1 MFQTIQ
7 LIGRAGGN
15 GKQGTASNGTQYA
28 MLDLAVTIGYGE
40 NRSTCWVSCSFWGD
54 LAKAAV
60 ERIQTGNIVMV
71 RGSDF
76 ELTSY
81 TDKQGKVQ
89 PKLRLRVDKFAAY
102 DTVRREPQS
111 EQQGLDF

>member
-15 GKQGTASNGTQYA
+15 GKQGTAANGTRYA
-28 MLDLAVTIGYGE
+28 MLDLAVTLGYGE
-40 NRSTCWVSCSFWGD
+40 NRTTAWVSCSFWGD
-54 LAKAAV
+54 LADAAV
-60 ERIQTGNIVMV
+60 KYIETGNIVMV

-81 TDKQGKVQ
+81 TDKLGKVQ
-89 PKLRLRVDKFAAY
+89 PKMRLRVDKFAAY
-102 DTVRREPQS
+102 NTVRRDALP
-111 EQQGLDF
+111 EQTGIDF